1 VLRFHPLEVREIR
14 PEAEDAVRLT
24 LDVPLQLHDEFR
36 ARAGQHIV
44 VRATVDGVELRRTYS
59 LVSPAGELPLSIAVR
74 ACPGGRLSQQLAS
87 HTRAGDLLE
96 IMPPNGRFGALPA
109 PSTGGTYVAFAAGC
123 GITPV
128 FSILSSVLREDRAG
142 RALLFYGNRTAARAM
157 LLEDL
162 LVLKDRHLGRL
173 ALNFVMS
180 REPQE
185 IELLNGRIDAGK
197 VSAFAHRLFDPHA
210 VTAYFVCGPGT
221 MIVEVSRALEGLGVE
236 SSRIRTEHFTA
247 VHGATEPGAQA
258 VQARHGPAD
267 AGMGEELTR
276 VSVVLDG
283 RRRSFSMRPRGETVL
298 EAAERSGLDL
308 PFSCRAGVC
317 STCRTKVVRGE
328 VEMEQNYALTDEELA
343 QGVVLACQARAITH
357 ELELTYDEN

>member
-14 PEAEDAVRLT
+14 PEAEDAVRVT
-24 LDVPLQLHDEFR
+24 LEVPPALEAEFR

-44 VRATVDGVELRRTYS
+44 VRASVDGTELRRTYS
-59 LVSPAGELPLSIAVR
+59 LVSAAGKLPLAIAVR
-74 ACPGGRLSQQLAS
+74 ACPGGRLSQHLVRSA
-87 HTRAGDLLE
+87 RVGDLLE
-96 IMPPNGRFGALPA
+96 IMPPNGRFGG
-109 PSTGGTYVAFAAGC
+109 PSVLAGGSYVAFAAGC

-128 FSILSSVLREDRAG
+128 FSILSSVLASDPDS

-162 LVLKDRHLGRL
+162 LALKDRYLGRL

-185 IELLNGRIDAGK
+185 LELLNGRIDAGK
-197 VSAFAHRLFDPHA
+197 VAAFAHRQFAPHA
-210 VTAYFVCGPGT
+210 VTAYFLCGPGT
-221 MIVEVSRALEGLGVE
+221 MIEEVSRALEDLGVD

-247 VHGATEPGAQA
+247 VHGATETREPANQVAQPVHA
-258 VQARHGPAD
+258 TRS
-267 AGMGEELTR
+267 GEEATR
-276 VSVVLDG
+276 VAVTLDG
-283 RRRSFSMRPRGETVL
+283 RRRSFSMRAREETVL
-298 EAAERSGLDL
+298 EAAERAGLDL

-328 VEMEQNYALTDEELA
+328 VEMQQNYALTPEELE
-343 QGVVLACQARAITH
+343 QGIVLACQARALTP

>member
-1 VLRFHPLEVREIR
+1 MLRFHPLEVREIR

-24 LDVPLQLHDEFR
+24 LHVPPALEAEFCPR
-36 ARAGQHIV
+36 PGQHIV
-44 VRATVDGVELRRTYS
+44 VRAGVEGMELRRTYS
-59 LVSPAGELPLSIAVR
+59 LVSAAGRVPLAIAVR
-74 ACPGGRLSQQLAS
+74 ACPGGRLSQHLVQR
-87 HTRAGDLLE
+87 TRVGDLLE
-96 IMPPNGRFGALPA
+96 VMPPNGRFGGPPVLP
-109 PSTGGTYVAFAAGC
+109 GGRYVAFAAGC

-128 FSILSSVLREDRAG
+128 FSILSSVLASDPSS
-142 RALLFYGNRTAARAM
+142 RALLFYGNRAAARAM

-162 LVLKDRHLGRL
+162 LALKDRYLDRL

-197 VSAFAHRLFDPHA
+197 VAAFVHRQFAPHA

-221 MIVEVSRALEGLGVE
+221 MIEEVSRALEALGVD
-236 SSRIRTEHFTA
+236 SSRIHTEHFTA
-247 VHGATEPGAQA
+247 VHGATET
-258 VQARHGPAD
+258 REPAIQIEP
-267 AGMGEELTR
+267 AHATPSGEEATR
-276 VSVVLDG
+276 VAVTLDG
-283 RRRSFSMRPRGETVL
+283 RRRSFSMSPRAETVL
-298 EAAERSGLDL
+298 EAAERAGLDL

-328 VEMEQNYALTDEELA
+328 VEMQQNYALTEEELE
-343 QGVVLACQARAITH
+343 QGIVLACQARALTP